1 MFLYYSVIDENLSW
15 YLDENINKYIN
26 DTVDKTRGDFV
37 ESNIMKCK

>member
-1 MFLYYSVIDENLSW
+1 MFLFYSVIDENLSW

-26 DTVDKTRGDFV
+26 GTVDKTQGDFV